1 MYLSRLIFL
10 EVVLVFAI
18 GTVARALDSRPIIG
32 ILSEPTTSPHGT
44 SYVAASYV
52 KWVEMGGARAAV
64 IPYDMPEDSMIQLL
78 SQMNGAVFPGGGVDL
93 SPGTTFR
100 TALEIVFN
108 FTLSSSSSGN
118 PFVLWGTCLGF
129 ESLALLAATS
139 ESVLQGGFDSE
150 HLPLPLNFS
159 GAAPDSVLFA
169 NVPKNVFSSF
179 ATEDITLNNHQ
190 SGVTPESFSND
201 NGLSAFYS
209 VLSTNLDRK
218 GRNFVSTIEAK
229 HYPIFGT
236 QWHPEKD
243 VFEWNENENL
253 PHSSSAIASI
263 QWTAFFL
270 GEKARCASKVEGE
283 GKLVTAHLFYNFSP
297 TYTGKE
303 GSNFE
308 QCYYW

>member
-1 MYLSRLIFL
+1 
-10 EVVLVFAI
+10 
-18 GTVARALDSRPIIG
+18 
-32 ILSEPTTSPHGT
+32 
-44 SYVAASYV
+44 
-52 KWVEMGGARAAV
+52 MGGARAAV

-209 VLSTNLDRK
+209 VLSTNLDRQ
-218 GRNFVSTIEAK
+218 GRDFVSTIEAK

-236 QWHPEKD
+236 Q
-243 VFEWNENENL
+243 VC
-253 PHSSSAIASI
+253 
-263 QWTAFFL
+263 L
-270 GEKARCASKVEGE
+270 GILMVLS
-283 GKLVTAHLFYNFSP
+283 LFQLNFSI
-297 TYTGKE
+297 E
-303 GSNFE
+303 VAS
-308 QCYYW
+308 